1 MPRKGEQAFEVDDLD
16 AKILKELVADARQ
29 SFRKIAQKLGV
40 STATVAK
47 RVEKLEKSGII
58 KGYTAVVDHEKLGYD
73 LTAVI
78 EITISEGKL
87 LEVERELARVPNVF
101 VVYDVTGQSDS
112 IIIAKFRSRKE
123 LNDLVKRILAMKYV
137 ERTNT
142 RVVLNTVKENVSFV

>member
-1 MPRKGEQAFEVDDLD
+1 VPRKGEQAFEVDDLD